1 MQSEME
7 RSRTTEFPLGA
18 RLGFGERFR
27 RALRVFVG
35 AFLFGR
41 KGLIIWDSWEM
52 WVMQIVITPI
62 AQIGF
67 FAFLSIYLQYP
78 LSVTQFIV
86 IGNALQSMSFSA
98 VFAVANI
105 TSQDKWQGTL
115 PSTIVTP
122 ANRAALYVGRAMFQV
137 LLSSLIA
144 AAGLLYAGTIFGVS
158 FADANFLGIAIV
170 ILLTSAAMISF
181 GLLISAIGL
190 YMRTALIVANI
201 FLFVTLL
208 LSGVNFPVSVLP
220 LWLQPASYA
229 IPLTYGTTALRM
241 AIAGSSL
248 SSLLLPLAEEALDG
262 VLVLVAGYLLFTG
275 FENLARKTGR
285 FEEY

>member
-1 MQSEME
+1 LKSTDQKSGLLSAN
-7 RSRTTEFPLGA
+7 SRLQMA
-18 RLGFGERFR
+18 W
-27 RALRVFVG
+27 RVFKG
-35 AFLFGR
+35 AFFFGR
-41 KGLIIWDSWEM
+41 KGLIIWDSWDM
-52 WVMQIVITPI
+52 WVMQIFITPI

-78 LSVTQFIV
+78 SSVTQFIV

-115 PSTIVTP
+115 PSTMVTP
-122 ANRAALYVGRAMFQV
+122 ANRVALFIGRAWFQV
-137 LLSSLIA
+137 LLSALIA

-158 FADANFLGIAIV
+158 FAQANFIGVALV
-170 ILLTSAAMISF
+170 VLLTSVAMISF
-181 GLLISAIGL
+181 GLLISAVGL

-208 LSGVNFPVSVLP
+208 LSGVNFPVTELP
-220 LWLQPASYA
+220 GWLQPVSWV
-229 IPLTYGTTALRM
+229 IPLTYGTEAVRM
-241 AIAGSSL
+241 AIAGASL
-248 SSLLLPLAEEALDG
+248 QALAPILGWEALDG
-262 VLVLVAGYLLFTG
+262 VLVLFAGFALFST
-275 FENLARKTGR
+275 FESLSRKTGR

>member
-1 MQSEME
+1 MKSTDGPSNGVLSAD
-7 RSRTTEFPLGA
+7 SRMRMA
-18 RLGFGERFR
+18 
-27 RALRVFVG
+27 ARVFKG
-35 AFLFGR
+35 AFFFGR
-41 KGLIIWDSWEM
+41 KGLIIWDTWEM

-78 LSVTQFIV
+78 ASVTQYIV
-86 IGNALQSMSFSA
+86 IGNAIQSMSFSA

-115 PSTIVTP
+115 PSTMVTP
-122 ANRAALYVGRAMFQV
+122 ANRVALFIGRAWFQV
-137 LLSSLIA
+137 LLSAMIA
-144 AAGLLYAGTIFGVS
+144 AAGLLYAAVIFGVS
-158 FADANFLGIAIV
+158 FASADFAGIAV
-170 ILLTSAAMISF
+170 VVLLTSIAMISF
-181 GLLISAIGL
+181 GLLISAVGL

-220 LWLQPASYA
+220 GWLQPVSWV
-229 IPLTYGTTALRM
+229 IPLTYGTEAVRM
-241 AIAGSSL
+241 AIAGASFSA
-248 SSLLLPLAEEALDG
+248 LLPVLGWEALDG
-262 VLVLVAGYLLFTG
+262 LVVLVVGYALFTG
-275 FENLARKTGR
+275 FESLSRRTGR

>member
-1 MQSEME
+1 MKST
-7 RSRTTEFPLGA
+7 SRAGYGA
-18 RLGFGERFR
+18 RFVS
-27 RALRVFVG
+27 ALRVFKG
-35 AFLFGR
+35 AFFFGR
-41 KGLIIWDSWEM
+41 KGLIIWDSWDM
-52 WVMQIVITPI
+52 WVMQIAITPI

-67 FAFLSIYLQYP
+67 FAFLSIYLGYSSQ
-78 LSVTQFIV
+78 VTQYIV

-115 PSTIVTP
+115 PSMMVTP
-122 ANRAALYVGRAMFQV
+122 ANRIALFIGRAWFQV

-144 AAGLLYAGTIFGVS
+144 AAGLLYAATLFGVS
-158 FADANFLGIAIV
+158 FASADFLAIAVV
-170 ILLTSAAMISF
+170 IFLTSAAMISF
-181 GLLISAIGL
+181 GLLISAVGL

-208 LSGVNFPVSVLP
+208 LSGVNFPVSSLP
-220 LWLQPASYA
+220 GWLQPASWA
-229 IPLTYGTTALRM
+229 IPLTYGTQALRD

-248 SSLLLPLAEEALDG
+248 SALLPTLGWEALDG
-262 VLVLVAGYLLFTG
+262 ALVMAVGYALFTG
-275 FENLARKTGR
+275 FESLSRKTGR